1 MFKLD
6 NNFLNEIGLGEL
18 PDPEKNKMLAHILD
32 TLEMRVGMELASGMS
47 NEQLEEFEG
56 FIGGDISKATTYLS
70 SVNANWQ
77 NDSAYLRSIENEQKR
92 AAKENR
98 QPNPNAVTSEF
109 AALKWLENN
118 FPSYK
123 QVVSKELDK
132 LKTEIKQ
139 AAPTILS
146 EVKGSSSPQNPQI
159 PPQS

>member
-6 NNFLNEIGLGEL
+6 NNFLNELGLGDL
-18 PDPEKNKMLAHILD
+18 PPEEKNKMLAHILD

-56 FIGGDISKATTYLS
+56 FIGGDISKATNYLNS
-70 SVNANWQ
+70 TNSNWQ
-77 NDSAYLRSIENEQKR
+77 NDSAYLRSVENDQKR

-98 QPNPNAVTSEF
+98 PPNPNAVTSEF

-118 FPSYK
+118 FPNYK
-123 QVVSKELDK
+123 QVVSQELEK
-132 LKTEIKQ
+132 LKAEIKQ

-146 EVKGSSSPQNPQI
+146 ELKGNSSLQNP
-159 PPQS
+159 PQA